1 MEEIEKTI
9 REMQLQ
15 MPPEE
20 IPAAVERMIDDR
32 HAKELEDMLLKLY
45 EQKAIQLKEEIL
57 ALLEEKSGKQLLL
70 KQQAEDRKRGLDAII
85 GRSTDQ
91 KVVKEMI
98 SKKGDI
104 DNQLATE
111 VNALEEEY
119 RKKEGLVTREVQG
132 KTMDRETD

>member
-32 HAKELEDMLLKLY
+32 HSKELEDMLLKLY

-57 ALLEEKSGKQLLL
+57 SMLEEKAGKQLLL

-85 GRSTDQ
+85 GRSADQ

-98 SKKGDI
+98 AKKGEIEGKLGKDI
-104 DNQLATE
+104 ED
-111 VNALEEEY
+111 LEEEY
-119 RKKEGLVTREVQG
+119 RKKEGSLTRDV
-132 KTMDRETD
+132 

>member
-1 MEEIEKTI
+1 
-9 REMQLQ
+9 

-57 ALLEEKSGKQLLL
+57 TLLEEKSGRQLLL

-104 DNQLATE
+104 DGQLATDLD
-111 VNALEEEY
+111 ALEEEY
-119 RKKEGLVTREVQG
+119 RKKEGLVTREV
-132 KTMDRETD
+132 

>member
-1 MEEIEKTI
+1 MTAMKKAQLEDRINSALSNSKGYQAKRNERTMEEIEKTI

-57 ALLEEKSGKQLLL
+57 AMLEEKAAK
-70 KQQAEDRKRGLDAII
+70 
-85 GRSTDQ
+85 
-91 KVVKEMI
+91 
-98 SKKGDI
+98 
-104 DNQLATE
+104 
-111 VNALEEEY
+111 
-119 RKKEGLVTREVQG
+119 
-132 KTMDRETD
+132 